1 MHLLLYV
8 KSDFHVFYC
17 DFVKPPLWSAMMRHV
32 ILRENPSEKQVNPIF
47 GNLVYEMKLYLSH
60 EISLVCICH
69 NRHEIDSNSANNACS
84 SVVIS
89 KYL

>member
-8 KSDFHVFYC
+8 KSDFHVCYC
-17 DFVKPPLWSAMMRHV
+17 DFAPLSSAMMRHV
-32 ILRENPSEKQVNPIF
+32 ILRVNPSEKQVNPIF
-47 GNLVYEMKLYLSH
+47 GNLVYETKLYLSH

-84 SVVIS
+84 SVMIS

>member
-1 MHLLLYV
+1 MHLLLYMSSPISMFFIV
-8 KSDFHVFYC
+8 ILPS
-17 DFVKPPLWSAMMRHV
+17 PPLVCNDATCHP
-32 ILRENPSEKQVNPIF
+32 PSEKQVNPIF

-60 EISLVCICH
+60 EISLVCIRH

-84 SVVIS
+84 SVMIS